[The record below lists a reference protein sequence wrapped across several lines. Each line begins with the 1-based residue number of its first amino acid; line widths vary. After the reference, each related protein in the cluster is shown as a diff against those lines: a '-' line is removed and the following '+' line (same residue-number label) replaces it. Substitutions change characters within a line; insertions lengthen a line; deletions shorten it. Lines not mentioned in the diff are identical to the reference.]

1 MKIILCIRSMI
12 FSHLSVE
19 GLANN
24 TTEEGIL
31 VPMDLTFLIEFT
43 LFSMS
48 IGVIGIF
55 STPASI
61 KQALVL
67 LVPAFAAAKKWNL
80 MKAVT
85 ETAAPSPPHCTLCP
99 ESMEYVQEKLCLG
112 GIFFPPQFA
121 SRAAACW
128 AEEKSFT
135 SGGWGI
141 CEYPAHLSELTPSS
155 QSSVQNCPNRY
166 FQTGFDPLQAPKLK
180 NLTLLFF
187 FPSHPFPLFSP
198 PVAVQY

>member
-19 GLANN
+19 GVANN
-24 TTEEGIL
+24 TTEEGTL

-48 IGVIGIF
+48 VEVIGIF

-112 GIFFPPQFA
+112 GILFPPPSLPAELLVAGLKKSHLWVVGEDFVNIQLICLSWHRA
-121 SRAAACW
+121 LRALSR
-128 AEEKSFT
+128 T
-135 SGGWGI
+135 
-141 CEYPAHLSELTPSS
+141 
-155 QSSVQNCPNRY
+155 VQTDIFRPDLIPFRHR
-166 FQTGFDPLQAPKLK
+166 
-180 NLTLLFF
+180 NLRI
-187 FPSHPFPLFSP
+187 
-198 PVAVQY
+198 

>member
-1 MKIILCIRSMI
+1 MI

-31 VPMDLTFLIEFT
+31 VPMDLTFPIEFT

-67 LVPAFAAAKKWNL
+67 LVPAFAAAKK
-80 MKAVT
+80 
-85 ETAAPSPPHCTLCP
+85 
-99 ESMEYVQEKLCLG
+99 
-112 GIFFPPQFA
+112 
-121 SRAAACW
+121 
-128 AEEKSFT
+128 
-135 SGGWGI
+135 
-141 CEYPAHLSELTPSS
+141 
-155 QSSVQNCPNRY
+155 
-166 FQTGFDPLQAPKLK
+166 
-180 NLTLLFF
+180 
-187 FPSHPFPLFSP
+187 
-198 PVAVQY
+198 

>member
-31 VPMDLTFLIEFT
+31 VPMDLTFPIEFT

-112 GIFFPPQFA
+112 GILFPPPVCQQ
-121 SRAAACW
+121 SCCLLGWRKVIYEWWVRNLWISSSSVW
-128 AEEKSFT
+128 ADTE
-135 SGGWGI
+135 
-141 CEYPAHLSELTPSS
+141 LSELCPELSKQIFSDRIWSPSG
-155 QSSVQNCPNRY
+155 
-166 FQTGFDPLQAPKLK
+166 T
-180 NLTLLFF
+180 TT
-187 FPSHPFPLFSP
+187 
-198 PVAVQY
+198 